1 MKIARESWII
11 ATIGLAD
18 LVTTIVFIR
27 HHGAQE
33 ANPVFRRFWEMGLI
47 AFILAKLAC
56 LIGPIY
62 VLEWARTRSTQ
73 FVKLA
78 SRAVIFA
85 YLIMYGIGVAH
96 LNGPSAQ
103 ANEVPHL
110 PVHSAY
116 ALATMR
122 QMFMMQYALGR
133 QRYMVAQGHLD
144 AAQMHRMQRLEEEYR
159 RPPPI
164 ARYTHYTG
172 LNNY

>member
-56 LIGPIY
+56 LIGPLY

-73 FVKLA
+73 FVKVA
-78 SRAVIFA
+78 SRAVILA
-85 YLIMYGIGVAH
+85 YLVMYGIGVAH

-103 ANEVPHL
+103 ANEIHRM
-110 PVHSAY
+110 PVRSAY
-116 ALATMR
+116 TLASMR
-122 QMFMMQYALGR
+122 QMFMLQYEMEH
-133 QRYMVAQGHLD
+133 QRLMVTKGHLN
-144 AAQMHRMQRLEEEYR
+144 AAQMRRMQRLDEEYR

-172 LNNY
+172 VNNY